1 MTSYAQSLCYNNFAG
16 GDSLRTLYID
26 VYFLINLTVDIIS
39 LYFATILSK
48 TPTTT
53 RRLIIASVMG
63 ALSAVG
69 VIFLPEIPLLKLIFG
84 GLGLIFMGMITPKG
98 VSFRRKIKF
107 TMAFLV
113 FEALVGGG
121 VSLIWNLFDK
131 YLSNAISDLE
141 GGAVNRTMLF
151 LSLIVL
157 LCIGVFKMMVSFF
170 SNIESE
176 GHVDVEISFLDKCEV
191 VSAFIDSGNLAKD
204 PMDMCPVL
212 LIKREIAK
220 KLLPGNI
227 VDLCDIDDMDRSI
240 KKRIRLVPLSRG
252 GATHVLVGVKPDQVR
267 IRNKDRYEE
276 LSVTLAI
283 DKEGGTYGGFMALMP
298 SAALD
303 NAWAKSVR

>member
-69 VIFLPEIPLLKLIFG
+69 VIFLPEIPLLKLILG
-84 GLGLIFMGMITPKG
+84 GLSLIFMGMITPKG

-131 YLSNAISDLE
+131 YLSHFFNSAD
-141 GGAVNRTMLF
+141 GGALNRKMLF
-151 LSLIVL
+151 LSLVVL
-157 LCIGVFKMMVSFF
+157 LCIGVFKMLVSFF

-176 GHVDVEISFLDKCEV
+176 GSVDVEISFLDSKTT

-204 PMDMCPVL
+204 PMDMSPVL
-212 LIKREIAK
+212 LIKKDLAK
-220 KLLPGNI
+220 MILPENI
-227 VDLCDIDDMDRSI
+227 IELSNIDGLERAV
-240 KKRIRLVPLSRG
+240 KKRIRLIPISRG
-252 GATHVLVGVKPDQVR
+252 GETHVLVGVKADTVR
-267 IRNKDRYEE
+267 IKRGDGFEE
-276 LSVTLAI
+276 LRVTIAI
-283 DKEGGTYGGFMALMP
+283 DKEGGSFGGYMALMP

-303 NAWAKSVR
+303 NAFV

>member
-1 MTSYAQSLCYNNFAG
+1 MTSYSPGLCYNNFAG

-131 YLSNAISDLE
+131 YLSHFFNSAD
-141 GGAVNRTMLF
+141 GGALNRKMLF

-157 LCIGVFKMMVSFF
+157 LCIGVFKMLVSFF

-176 GHVDVEISFLDKCEV
+176 GSVDVEISFLDSKTT

-204 PMDMCPVL
+204 PMDMSPVL
-212 LIKREIAK
+212 LIKKDLAK
-220 KLLPGNI
+220 MILPENI
-227 VDLCDIDDMDRSI
+227 IELSNIDGLERAV
-240 KKRIRLVPLSRG
+240 KKRIRLIPISRG
-252 GATHVLVGVKPDQVR
+252 GETHVLVGVKADTVR
-267 IRNKDRYEE
+267 IKRGDGFEE
-276 LSVTLAI
+276 LRVTIAI
-283 DKEGGTYGGFMALMP
+283 DKEGGSFGGYMALMP

-303 NAWAKSVR
+303 NAFV

>member
-98 VSFRRKIKF
+98 VSIRRKIKF

-131 YLSNAISDLE
+131 YLSHFFNSAD
-141 GGAVNRTMLF
+141 GGALNRKMLF
-151 LSLIVL
+151 LSLVVL
-157 LCIGVFKMMVSFF
+157 LCIGVFKMLVSFF

-176 GHVDVEISFLDKCEV
+176 GSVDVEISFLDSKTT

-204 PMDMCPVL
+204 PMDMSPVL
-212 LIKREIAK
+212 LIKRDLAK
-220 KLLPGNI
+220 MILPENI
-227 VDLCDIDDMDRSI
+227 IELSNIDGLERAV
-240 KKRIRLVPLSRG
+240 KKRIRLIPISRG
-252 GATHVLVGVKPDQVR
+252 GETHVLVGVKADTVR
-267 IRNKDRYEE
+267 IKRGDGFEE
-276 LSVTLAI
+276 LRVTIAI
-283 DKEGGTYGGFMALMP
+283 DKEGGSFGGYMALMP

-303 NAWAKSVR
+303 NAFV

>member
-131 YLSNAISDLE
+131 YLSHFFNSAD
-141 GGAVNRTMLF
+141 GGALNRKMLF

-157 LCIGVFKMMVSFF
+157 LCIGVFKMLVSFF

-176 GHVDVEISFLDKCEV
+176 GSVDVEISFLDSKTT
-191 VSAFIDSGNLAKD
+191 VSAFIDSGNVAKD
-204 PMDMCPVL
+204 PMDMSPVL
-212 LIKREIAK
+212 LIKKDLAK
-220 KLLPGNI
+220 MILPENI
-227 VDLCDIDDMDRSI
+227 IELSNIDGLERAV
-240 KKRIRLVPLSRG
+240 KKRIRLIPISRG
-252 GATHVLVGVKPDQVR
+252 GETHVLVGVKADTVR
-267 IRNKDRYEE
+267 IKRGDGFEE
-276 LSVTLAI
+276 LRVTIAI
-283 DKEGGTYGGFMALMP
+283 DKEGGSFGGYMALMP

-303 NAWAKSVR
+303 NAFV

>member
-131 YLSNAISDLE
+131 YLSHFFNSAD
-141 GGAVNRTMLF
+141 GGALNRKMLF

-157 LCIGVFKMMVSFF
+157 LCIGVFKMLVSFF

-176 GHVDVEISFLDKCEV
+176 GSVDVEISFLDSKTT

-204 PMDMCPVL
+204 PMDMSPVL
-212 LIKREIAK
+212 LIKKDLAK
-220 KLLPGNI
+220 MILPENI
-227 VDLCDIDDMDRSI
+227 IELSNIDGLERAV
-240 KKRIRLVPLSRG
+240 KKRIRLIPISRG
-252 GATHVLVGVKPDQVR
+252 GETHVLVGVKADTVR
-267 IRNKDRYEE
+267 IKRGDGFEE
-276 LSVTLAI
+276 LRVTIAI
-283 DKEGGTYGGFMALMP
+283 DKEGGSFGGYMALMP

-303 NAWAKSVR
+303 NAFV